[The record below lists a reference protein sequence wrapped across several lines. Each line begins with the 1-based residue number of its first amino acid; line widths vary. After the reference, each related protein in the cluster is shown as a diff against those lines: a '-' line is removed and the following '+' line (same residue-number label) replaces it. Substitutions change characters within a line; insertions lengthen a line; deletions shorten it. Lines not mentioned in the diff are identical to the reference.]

1 MDQEKD
7 ILGLILS
14 KEDKDKR
21 IKKEYNRLRSLYRK
35 MPKDTMKV
43 VESLIRNAAFMAI
56 TLHDLQ
62 EHINLHGCVS
72 EYQNGE
78 NQWGTKKAPE
88 VDIHIAMTK
97 NHNATMKQ
105 LADLL
110 PKHTP
115 PPGDDGFD
123 AFVSER
129 DD

>member
-62 EHINLHGCVS
+62 EHINYHGVTDT
-72 EYQNGE
+72 YKNGE
-78 NQWGTKKAPE
+78 HQFGTKKSPE
-88 VDIHIAMTK
+88 VEIHMSMTK

-110 PKHTP
+110 PKPTHKP
-115 PPGDDGFD
+115 EDDGFD
-123 AFVSER
+123 LFVASRE
-129 DD
+129 